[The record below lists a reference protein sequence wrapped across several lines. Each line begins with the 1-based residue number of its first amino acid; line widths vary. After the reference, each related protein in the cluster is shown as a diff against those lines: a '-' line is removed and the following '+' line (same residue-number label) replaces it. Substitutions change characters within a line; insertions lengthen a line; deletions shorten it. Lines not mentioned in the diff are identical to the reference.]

1 MRHQHQTWN
10 GSAFVTA
17 SNGTTYYVYDAFGK
31 LAAEYG
37 AASASAPC
45 GTCYLTADT
54 LGSTRLMTDQSGTAV
69 ARYDY
74 LPFGQELLASG
85 STGRATVLCG
95 SISCYPTGGETAYA
109 VNQKFT
115 GKERDYDTGLDYFG
129 ARYFGS
135 NMGRFMTPDPLL
147 NSGRPWD
154 PQSWNR
160 YAYAHNNPLKM
171 IDPTGLYDLNNT
183 CAQNDA
189 KCNKQFQQ
197 HAKDLKTGLQNLQDK
212 LKNVKDPVQ
221 KARLEK
227 ALAAMGTEGDHNGVT
242 VNFGATKGGGAGETT
257 PVNDPKTYK
266 ETYNVTLDP
275 AKLHGSDDYAIAGAH
290 EGTHVDDIGSELA
303 NPALGVLSDFSLE
316 YRGYQTSAFAASAL
330 GYPSISMN
338 YDGKSYM
345 IWNGSWGAVDKNITN
360 FVTKFHDQQGNQTH
374 PETQQ
379 HNTWPN

>member
-1 MRHQHQTWN
+1 MYDDAAQH
-10 GSAFVTA
+10 A
-17 SNGTTYYVYDAFGK
+17 SLTY
-31 LAAEYG
+31 
-37 AASASAPC
+37 
-45 GTCYLTADT
+45 
-54 LGSTRLMTDQSGTAV
+54 
-69 ARYDY
+69 
-74 LPFGQELLASG
+74 
-85 STGRATVLCG
+85 
-95 SISCYPTGGETAYA
+95 
-109 VNQKFT
+109 KFT
-115 GKERDYDTGLDYFG
+115 GKERDSETGLDYFG

-183 CAQNDA
+183 CAQNDN

-197 HAKDLKTGLQNLQDK
+197 HANDLKNGLKNLQNQ

-227 ALAAMGTEGDHNGVT
+227 ALAAMGTQGDHNGVT

-257 PVNDPKTYK
+257 PVNDPVTYK

-275 AKLHGSDDYAIAGAH
+275 SKLHGQDDYAIAGAH

-330 GYPSISMN
+330 GYSSLSMN
-338 YDGKSYM
+338 YDGKSSV

-360 FVTKFHDQQGNQTH
+360 FVTKFHDQNGKQTH
-374 PETQQ
+374 PETQP
-379 HNTWPN
+379 HNPWPN